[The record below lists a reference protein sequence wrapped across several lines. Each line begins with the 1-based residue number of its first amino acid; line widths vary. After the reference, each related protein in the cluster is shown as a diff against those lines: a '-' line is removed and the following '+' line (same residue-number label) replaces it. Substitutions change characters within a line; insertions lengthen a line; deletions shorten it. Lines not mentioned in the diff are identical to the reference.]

1 MLPHRDDLF
10 TLSECPYPELFEN
23 STYPWEVIGRIAAY
37 ASDHAT
43 SDTSQATVHPTAVL
57 TGNVQLGKGTV
68 VGPHAVIIGPVII
81 GDNCEIRPGAY
92 IRANALIGDNVVVG
106 NSTELKNVLLFNNV
120 QVPHFNYVGDSILG
134 YKVHFG
140 GGSVTSNQKSDLSEI
155 VIKLDDIEYATGLSK
170 LGAIIGDHCELGSNV
185 TLNPGTI
192 LGQGVSIYPGA
203 VVRGFVPNHSIVK
216 VRQQQEIVE
225 KSKS

>member
-1 MLPHRDDLF
+1 MLPHVEELF
-10 TLSECPYPELFEN
+10 ALEECPYPELFEN
-23 STYPWEVIGRIAAY
+23 ITYPWEVIGRIAAY
-37 ASDHAT
+37 ASDHAANDVT
-43 SDTSQATVHPTAVL
+43 QATVHPAAVL
-57 TGNVQLGKGTV
+57 SGNVQLGNGTV

-92 IRANALIGDNVVVG
+92 IRANTLIGDNVVVG
-106 NSTELKNVLLFNNV
+106 NSTELKNALLFNNV
-120 QVPHFNYVGDSILG
+120 QVPHFNYIGDSILG

-155 VIKLDDIEYATGLSK
+155 VIKLEDHTYSTGMSK

-203 VVRGFVPNHSIVK
+203 VVRGFIPHHSIVK

-225 KSKS
+225 RT